1 MNTLINLIKGA
12 KPIKRILQKLRA
24 ALRSMSKKGVVSE
37 ETYASNPQQTA
48 TSEQSKSTDTET
60 SKKAESKLEDFLY
73 QVDAIIKFIFNLT
86 ADALDL
92 AIYIF
97 EFLEGL
103 NEDEPVQAN

>member
-37 ETYASNPQQTA
+37 ETYASNPKSA
-48 TSEQSKSTDTET
+48 TSEQPKSTDTET

-103 NEDEPVQAN
+103 DEDEPVQAN

>member
-24 ALRSMSKKGVVSE
+24 ALRSISKKGVVSE
-37 ETYASNPQQTA
+37 ETYASNPKSA
-48 TSEQSKSTDTET
+48 TSEQAKSTDTET

-97 EFLEGL
+97 EFLEDL